1 MTDAAQGKSWKTLA
15 SWVFAVGGGFILS
28 FIGLG
33 VLWIGTPWHY
43 QALMF
48 FPFLLLSF
56 SVTRI
61 RNARDNVFLLVLYGA
76 MPIGALMVMFRDK
89 NNSHLMPILM
99 VCTWVAGILLGH
111 YLAGKS
117 SRKETQAGKVNR

>member
-1 MTDAAQGKSWKTLA
+1 MADAAQGKNWKTLA
-15 SWVFAVGGGFILS
+15 SWVVAAGGGFILS

-61 RNARDNVFLLVLYGA
+61 RNARDNMFLPVLYGA
-76 MPIGALMVMFRDK
+76 MPIGALLLLFRDK

-99 VCTWVAGILLGH
+99 VCTWVAGTLLGH
-111 YLAGKS
+111 YLAGKY